1 MKSLFHVILTLI
13 LSFLI
18 SIVSFAQID
27 TLCEGSLLENYS
39 ITPNEGS
46 TYSWSVSGGGQI
58 IGSSDGTSIQVDWSA
73 APIGLINNAITLT
86 EQLNG
91 CTAEQVLSVEIIDN
105 PIPNLLASNSS
116 ICLGDSI
123 VLSAENGYDIYNW
136 TPSVINSSSFTYAPS
151 SLIDNEFSVE
161 VIGEGGCSSSETI
174 QIEIFDLPIVAVS
187 LSDISICLGESVTV
201 SATDGLASYTWNY
214 ASVSDAQTTLIP
226 TVSETNF
233 TLSVSDENGCVAT
246 DNAILTINQVNP
258 VELLVN
264 GSSTTTICLGE
275 TIALDATNGLNSYEW
290 LPEVVNDAGGVYT
303 PADVSETTY
312 SVTTTDAEGC
322 QSIDTISITINDMP
336 SPGPIIFN

>member
-1 MKSLFHVILTLI
+1 MKSLFHVILFLV

-27 TLCEGSLLENYS
+27 TLCEGSILENYS

-58 IGSSDGTSIQVDWSA
+58 IGSSNGTSIQVDWSA
-73 APIGLINNAITLT
+73 APVGLIVNAITLT

-91 CTAEQVLSVEIIDN
+91 CTAQQVLSVEIIDN
-105 PIPNLLASNSS
+105 PISNLTVSNSS
-116 ICLGDSI
+116 ICIGDSI
-123 VLSAENGYDIYNW
+123 TLSVENGYNTYNW
-136 TPSVINSSSFTYAPS
+136 TPSIANSSSFTYVPS

-161 VIGEGGCSSSETI
+161 IIGEGGCSSNESI
-174 QIEIFDLPIVAVS
+174 QLEIFDLPIVAVS
-187 LSDISICLGESVTV
+187 LSDSSICLGESITV
-201 SATDGLASYTWNY
+201 SATPGLASYTWNY
-214 ASVSDAQTTLIP
+214 ASVSDVQTTFFPSI
-226 TVSETNF
+226 SETEF
-233 TLSVSDENGCVAT
+233 ILSVSDENGCVAT
-246 DNAILTINQVNP
+246 DNATLTINQVNP

-264 GSSTTTICLGE
+264 GSTTTTICLGE

-290 LPEVVNDAGGVYT
+290 FPEVVTDEGGVYT
-303 PADVSETTY
+303 PQDVSETTY